1 VATVQPVKVQFAP
14 EAMTALEKYVKHNI
28 TSLKNGLA
36 TLHDTKVNEWRR
48 LYRGT
53 PRDKVRNFPWPNASN
68 VIIQVIGECCD
79 TLRARILGTVYET
92 SPLWK
97 SSLVGDWTAAEEGA
111 EQREAVEEFMNLMG
125 LEPAE
130 LDMYRLESNA
140 FDEAIKFGTVMVK
153 FPWEK
158 IVETEAVG
166 DVSGKTMFS
175 DFTKY
180 EGPRPEKIA
189 FEDWAATPTSPTLEQ
204 VRFKYHKKKLTKQEL
219 EYRSFVGAYDKEKVK
234 MILGK
239 PDYEGETNVTQQK
252 QAINGLSQT
261 VDYDDPKWEIY
272 ECWFPYFH
280 NGRTHR
286 IIYSYHLSSS
296 TLLRAVFNWYTKNE
310 EPWELGRLGYTDDG
324 LYGFGFCEMLEHYQE
339 EISTGHNQRVD
350 NRTLANT
357 SVMFAGNNFKLD
369 TGFSLYPACVLPFRP
384 EDVAIEQ
391 MGSNYPSSVAEE
403 QLSLELVKA
412 RAGID
417 DGMSGAGGGGSV
429 NKKGAF
435 SAGATFSVM
444 QAGNRRVNINITDM
458 RYLHQRMGRKFL
470 NQYAEFGIGSRA
482 KYFGAKAQ
490 YLLKALENIKKGR
503 INLPI
508 RAATA
513 SINKELEKQNDML
526 LVQVLEKHHSGI
538 AQILQGINNPTIPP
552 DLKEYLVGWVG
563 SAGQLMQ
570 SVLRNFGHDD
580 TSRLLPELGIVK
592 KLQQQLIDAQKQ
604 GANNGQ
610 QTASRTSSQE
620 RESSGGE
627 SSVQQD
633 NSSEEGIHPALAG
646 RASGGDIPNVPEGI
660 M

>member
-1 VATVQPVKVQFAP
+1 MATPTNPIPVKFAP
-14 EAMTALEKYVKHNI
+14 EAMVALEKYVKHNI
-28 TSLKNGLA
+28 RSLRDGLK
-36 TLHDTKVNEWRR
+36 TLHEDKVNEWRR

-53 PRDKVRNFPWPNASN
+53 PRDPTRNFPWPNASN
-68 VIIQVIGECCD
+68 VVIQVIGECCD
-79 TLRARILGTVYET
+79 TLRARVMGTIYET
-92 SPLWK
+92 SPLWV
-97 SSLVGDWTAAEEGA
+97 SQLVGGWTPDENGD
-111 EQREAVEEFMNLMG
+111 EQRAVVEEFLNLMG

-130 LDMYRLESNA
+130 LDLYRLESTA
-140 FDEAIKFGTVMVK
+140 CDEAIKFGTVMVK

-158 IVETEAVG
+158 DVEAEAIG
-166 DVSGKTMFS
+166 EVSGKTAFA

-180 EGPRPEKIA
+180 EGPKPEKLA

-204 VRFKYHKKKLTKQEL
+204 VKFKYHKKRLTKQDL
-219 EYRSFVGAYDKEKVK
+219 EKRSFLGIYDKEKVK
-234 MILGK
+234 MLYGK
-239 PDYEGETNVTQQK
+239 PDYDGNTNVEQQK
-252 QAINGLSQT
+252 LQVQGLAQT
-261 VDYDDPKWEIY
+261 VDYDDPKWVVY

-280 NGRTHR
+280 NGHLYR
-286 IIYSYHLSSS
+286 IIYTYHDSSN
-296 TLLRAVFNWYTKNE
+296 TVLRAVFNWYAKNE

-339 EISTGHNQRVD
+339 EISTGHNQRTD

-357 SVMFAGNNFKLD
+357 SVLFAGNNFKLD
-369 TGFSLYPACVLPFRP
+369 TGFSLYPGAVLPFHP
-384 EDVAIEQ
+384 DDAQIMQ
-391 MGSNYPSSVAEE
+391 MGANYPSSVNEE
-403 QLSLELVKA
+403 ELSIMLAKN

-470 NQYAEFGIGSRA
+470 NQYAQFGIGDRA
-482 KYFGAKAQ
+482 KYFGTRKDI
-490 YLLKALENIKKGR
+490 LLLALENIKKGR
-503 INLPI
+503 LNLPI
-508 RAATA
+508 RSATA

-552 DLKEYLVGWVG
+552 ELKEYLVGWVG

-580 TSRLLPELGIVK
+580 TSKLLPELDIVK
-592 KLQQQLIDAQKQ
+592 QLRAQLNAAKGANGGQQGVARPQ
-604 GANNGQ
+604 GA
-610 QTASRTSSQE
+610 TSE
-620 RESSGGE
+620 EAGGA
-627 SSVQQD
+627 SSV
-633 NSSEEGIHPALAG
+633 SEDSGEEESNPALANSAG
-646 RASGGDIPNVPEGI
+646 GGDISNVPPGI